1 MRIHWSDTRLEEPWA
16 DALAD
21 EDLSTAFEWLP
32 GRFCLFYQPEQDLQS
47 GALAACEALLRWW
60 HPEYGMLQPDASLR
74 GTRWTDRI
82 AEIEAWAVRTAFQQA
97 SRWSREVGPIQ
108 VAVNVSQHLLES
120 ERFLPLIDEAVDA
133 AAVDPRH
140 LAIDVP
146 IGALAMEPLRLAAV
160 TDGIVERG
168 LDVIIDGVGE
178 AAEHYAFERVDAA
191 VWKIDL
197 WARARRRPGVH
208 PSVTAALARAHDA
221 GVVTVAKAVE
231 DAETLAAVGDLGFDR
246 AFGHAV
252 SPAVTPSAMEALL
265 RRPRRDALG

>member
-1 MRIHWSDTRLEEPWA
+1 MRIRWTDARLEEPWA

-21 EDLSTAFEWLP
+21 EVLSTAFDWLP
-32 GRFCLFYQPEQDLQS
+32 GRFCMFYQPEQDLRT

-82 AEIEAWAVRTAFQQA
+82 GEIEAWAARTVFEQTA
-97 SRWSREVGPIQ
+97 RWSREGEPIQ
-108 VAVNVSQHLLES
+108 VALNVSHSFLES
-120 ERFLPLIDEAVDA
+120 DGFLDVIDEAVDA
-133 AAVDPRH
+133 ADVDPRH

-146 IGALAMEPLRLAAV
+146 IGALAMEPLRLAAK
-160 TDGIVERG
+160 TDALVARG
-168 LDVIIDGVGE
+168 LDVIIDGVGA

-197 WARARRRPGVH
+197 WAKARERPGIH
-208 PSVTAALARAHDA
+208 PSVGAALARARDA
-221 GVVTVAKAVE
+221 QVRTVAKAVE
-231 DAETLAAVGDLGFDR
+231 DPRTLAAVAEMGFDR

-252 SPAVTPSAMEALL
+252 SPALTGAAMAALL
-265 RRPRRDALG
+265 RRPRRDALS